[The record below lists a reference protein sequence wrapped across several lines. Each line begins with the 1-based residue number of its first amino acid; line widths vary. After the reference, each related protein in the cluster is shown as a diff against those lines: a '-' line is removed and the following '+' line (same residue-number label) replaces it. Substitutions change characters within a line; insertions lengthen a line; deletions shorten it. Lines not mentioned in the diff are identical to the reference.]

1 MQHEG
6 VGPQGGF
13 SYFVFQELYDM
24 KQFSKLLRLGEEF
37 QDELLI
43 FLKRHSDLLW
53 LHQVFLH
60 QFSSASD
67 TLHTLALAQ
76 DEESTTTNEERT
88 MPDPEDA
95 QPTFADR
102 KRFLNLSKIA
112 YVAGIIVDFPWFFVI
127 LSEIHDNYRIA
138 DKDADSESKVKRIEA
153 DLNLLKL
160 QVDSQLC

>member
-13 SYFVFQELYDM
+13 SYFVFQQLYDM

-60 QFSSASD
+60 QFSSASE
-67 TLHTLALAQ
+67 TLHSLALAQ
-76 DEESTTTNEERT
+76 DEESMTATNERT
-88 MPDPEDA
+88 VSESEDV

-112 YVAGIIVDFPWFFVI
+112 YVAGIIVYFPWCYLTYFFLLLMMNITFQTRI
-127 LSEIHDNYRIA
+127 LIQNR
-138 DKDADSESKVKRIEA
+138 
-153 DLNLLKL
+153 L
-160 QVDSQLC
+160 

>member
-6 VGPQGGF
+6 VGPQRGF
-13 SYFVFQELYDM
+13 SYFVFQQLYNM

-53 LHQVFLH
+53 LHKVFLH

-67 TLHTLALAQ
+67 TLHALALAQ
-76 DEESTTTNEERT
+76 DEESMTTIEERT
-88 MPDPEDA
+88 VPEPEDV

-112 YVAGIIVDFPWFFVI
+112 YMAGIVVYFPWVVYPC
-127 LSEIHDNYRIA
+127 HM
-138 DKDADSESKVKRIEA
+138 
-153 DLNLLKL
+153 LL
-160 QVDSQLC
+160 VFDI